1 MTSEIELRLPPEPI
15 APTLA
20 RAALA
25 TLGSDVPDPVIS
37 DVQLLTTEVV
47 SNAVRHASLMPSQ
60 EIVLLVEIN
69 GSIRVEVLDEGRPFR
84 ADPGSPDGP
93 GHNGWGL
100 FLLDAL
106 ATSWGVE
113 PQGSGK
119 KVWFEVGTADR
130 ATRRSR
136 ADRATRRS
144 RDVLPR

>member
-1 MTSEIELRLPPEPI
+1 MASENELRLPPEPI

-25 TLGSDVPDPVIS
+25 TLGSDVPEPVMS

-60 EIVLLVEIN
+60 EIVLRIEIN
-69 GSIRVEVLDEGRPFR
+69 SSIRVEVLDEGRPFR
-84 ADPGSPDGP
+84 AVPRSTDGP

-113 PQGSGK
+113 PEGAGK
-119 KVWFEVGTADR
+119 RVWFEVEAADR
-130 ATRRSR
+130 ATTTPNRE
-136 ADRATRRS
+136 
-144 RDVLPR
+144 VVPP